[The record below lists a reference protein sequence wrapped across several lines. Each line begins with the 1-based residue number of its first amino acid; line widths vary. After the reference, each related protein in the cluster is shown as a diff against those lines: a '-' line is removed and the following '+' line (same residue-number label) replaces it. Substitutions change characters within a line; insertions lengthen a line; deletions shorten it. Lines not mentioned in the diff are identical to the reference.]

1 LNAVVCPSCQR
12 PVTDADALF
21 CAGCGA
27 PLGPP
32 TTIELPDTLP
42 FDPPTPPQDQLT
54 EPEPEPEPTPES
66 EPVPTIATAIAPV
79 MAPPPPVI
87 EPPVVEPPVVGPP
100 ASPAEAAAI
109 RFDNRMAAWFGI
121 AGAAVT
127 VIGAFQVWLRIR
139 IADFVP
145 PGSAETG
152 WKGGDGR
159 TIVVAAA
166 VASVAAAGL
175 FIGRRDLWLK
185 VALLITGGVSI
196 VIAAVN
202 MVDAGSKAHDIEVQ
216 FGIPSG
222 DVHAQVGI
230 GLYLVTIGGLGLL
243 ASGLRARTTSS

>member
-1 LNAVVCPSCQR
+1 MVCPSCQR

-32 TTIELPDTLP
+32 TTVELPDTLP
-42 FDPPTPPQDQLT
+42 FAPPPAP
-54 EPEPEPEPTPES
+54 EPAPAPAPESAPEPEP
-66 EPVPTIATAIAPV
+66 VPTVATSMAPV

-87 EPPVVEPPVVGPP
+87 ETPPPGTPPPP
-100 ASPAEAAAI
+100 PSPTPAEAAEI
-109 RFDNRMAAWFGI
+109 RSDNRLAAWFALG
-121 AGAAVT
+121 GAAVT

-139 IADFVP
+139 IAEFVP

-166 VASVAAAGL
+166 VATVAAAGL
-175 FIGRRDLWLK
+175 FLGRRDLWLK

-202 MVDAGSKAHDIEVQ
+202 MVDAGSKGHDLEVQ